1 MARHPGQAL
10 AGHVWLPHPACHSID
25 GVRTCFW
32 YHKSAVGHA
41 IGQEVASDIT
51 WHGDRAAH
59 FVANSMSQGAGL
71 IDPTGVIKLP
81 CLED

>member
-1 MARHPGQAL
+1 M
-10 AGHVWLPHPACHSID
+10 
-25 GVRTCFW
+25 T
-32 YHKSAVGHA
+32 AVGHA
-41 IGQEVASDIT
+41 SAAEIATDIT

-81 CLED
+81 CREA